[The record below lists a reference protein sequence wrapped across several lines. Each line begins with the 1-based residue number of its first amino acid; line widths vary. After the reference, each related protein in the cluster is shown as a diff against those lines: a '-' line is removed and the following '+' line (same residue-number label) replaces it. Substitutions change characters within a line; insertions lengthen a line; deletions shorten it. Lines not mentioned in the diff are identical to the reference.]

1 MELVLHAAS
10 VHVHPASRAR
20 HERVRAILDAAGAA
34 YTVSVST
41 LEAPRETVVDAVDG
55 AELPRLAV
63 RRPALDIV
71 FASYDN
77 IVEWNDAGTLAAH
90 LHETTAHA
98 KATDKEIFKE
108 NMRMRA
114 QIARLEAELRSA
126 RERNSGRECRE
137 ALEAREARE
146 ALEAREARESREAQ
160 PERPSDLRAAAAE
173 AIATSEA
180 AEREVDAARA
190 REAKLRSA
198 LRSLVHMVPT
208 LMQIAG
214 VLAE

>member
-20 HERVRAILDAAGAA
+20 HEQIRAILDSAGAA
-34 YTVSVST
+34 YTVNDT
-41 LEAPRETVVDAVDG
+41 LEVPRETLVDG

-71 FASYDN
+71 FASFDN

-90 LHETTAHA
+90 LHETIAHA
-98 KATDKEIFKE
+98 RVNDKEIFKE
-108 NMRMRA
+108 NMRLRA
-114 QIARLEAELRSA
+114 QVARLEAARGKTAPADEAKVLRS
-126 RERNSGRECRE
+126 
-137 ALEAREARE
+137 
-146 ALEAREARESREAQ
+146 
-160 PERPSDLRAAAAE
+160 AAAE
-173 AIATSEA
+173 AIAASDA
-180 AEREVDAARA
+180 AEREIDAVRA

-198 LRSLVHMVPT
+198 LRTLTQMVPT

>member
-1 MELVLHAAS
+1 MELVLHAAA

-20 HERVRAILDAAGAA
+20 HEQIRSILDSAGAA
-34 YTVSVST
+34 YTVNDT
-41 LEAPRETVVDAVDG
+41 LEVPRETLVDG

-77 IVEWNDAGTLAAH
+77 IVEWNDAGTLASH
-90 LHETTAHA
+90 LHETIAHA
-98 KATDKEIFKE
+98 KVNDKEIFKE
-108 NMRMRA
+108 NMRLRA
-114 QIARLEAELRSA
+114 QLARLEARPAAAAVVAAPPSVGRLDPRSHECQKLRS
-126 RERNSGRECRE
+126 
-137 ALEAREARE
+137 
-146 ALEAREARESREAQ
+146 
-160 PERPSDLRAAAAE
+160 AAAE
-173 AIATSEA
+173 AIAASDA
-180 AEREVDAARA
+180 AEREIDAVRA

-198 LRSLVHMVPT
+198 LRTLTQMVPA

>member
-1 MELVLHAAS
+1 MELVLHAAA

-20 HERVRAILDAAGAA
+20 HEQIRSILDSAGAA
-34 YTVSVST
+34 YTVNDT
-41 LEAPRETVVDAVDG
+41 LEVPRETLVDG

-77 IVEWNDAGTLAAH
+77 IVEWNDAGTLASH
-90 LHETTAHA
+90 LHETIAHA
-98 KATDKEIFKE
+98 KVNDKEIFKE
-108 NMRMRA
+108 NMRLRA
-114 QIARLEAELRSA
+114 QLARLEARPAAAVVVAPPSVGRLDPRSDECQKLRS
-126 RERNSGRECRE
+126 
-137 ALEAREARE
+137 
-146 ALEAREARESREAQ
+146 
-160 PERPSDLRAAAAE
+160 AAAE
-173 AIATSEA
+173 AIAASDA
-180 AEREVDAARA
+180 AEREIDAVRA

-198 LRSLVHMVPT
+198 LRTLTQMVPT